1 MQQQSETPSGSTSAG
16 VNHAP
21 RTSANGALWLIGI
34 SLAVIAA
41 CMLGRVGQNGPG
53 WNADGL
59 ANTAFAQ
66 SVGTSGARGVF
77 AFSGPMTKGTNG
89 VFMVDV
95 DRGTIWCYELLSGDK
110 QLKLIAARDWR
121 YDRYLENYHTDP
133 PPKVIQDLLE
143 DQRRV
148 QGANPSTP

>member
-1 MQQQSETPSGSTSAG
+1 MQQQSETPLGQTSSGVS
-16 VNHAP
+16 HAP
-21 RTSANGALWLIGI
+21 RSSANGALWLIGI
-34 SLAVIAA
+34 SLAVIAV
-41 CMLGRVGQNGPG
+41 CMLGRAGQNGPS
-53 WNADGL
+53 WDA
-59 ANTAFAQ
+59 TAFGQ

-77 AFSGPMTKGTNG
+77 AFSGPVTKGTNG

-148 QGANPSTP
+148 QGANPGTP